1 MIVESAILSLCVYGL
16 MKHGNMLKVAAIVN
30 FISFP
35 ALLLFARTGSE
46 NIVLIILALEAV
58 PFAFSLLILKL
69 SKHKDYREMWK

>member
-1 MIVESAILSLCVYGL
+1 MIVESAILTLCVYGL
-16 MKHGNMLKVAAIVN
+16 MKHGNLLKVAAIVS

-35 ALLLFARTGSE
+35 ALILFAKTGSE
-46 NIVLIILALEAV
+46 NLVLLILALEAV